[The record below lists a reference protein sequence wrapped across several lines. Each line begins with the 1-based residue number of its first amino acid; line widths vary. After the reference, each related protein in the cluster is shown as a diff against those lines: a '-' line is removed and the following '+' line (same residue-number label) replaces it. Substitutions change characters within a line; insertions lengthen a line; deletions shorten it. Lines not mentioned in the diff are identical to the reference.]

1 MIGTKWQMI
10 GISDFQVLGDPWWL
24 TENKMH
30 KKCKAQL
37 QDAGNTFID
46 FFFLYVEAQ
55 KA

>member
-1 MIGTKWQMI
+1 MVTAREQNA
-10 GISDFQVLGDPWWL
+10 L
-24 TENKMH
+24 

-46 FFFLYVEAQ
+46 FFFLYVVAE